1 MDLLFQLWVTGTAVT
16 FVISL
21 TDYYTV
27 TTVSYKDKE
36 IVVPEFIVIPILWPL
51 ILAQIFTKIR

>member
-16 FVISL
+16 FLISL

-36 IVVPEFIVIPILWPL
+36 IVVPEVIVIPILWPI
-51 ILAQIFTKIR
+51 ILAEIFIKVR

>member
-1 MDLLFQLWVTGTAVT
+1 MDLLIQLWVTGTAVT

-27 TTVSYKDKE
+27 TSIEFRNRE
-36 IVVPEFIVIPILWPL
+36 IEIPEVIVIPILWPI
-51 ILAQIFTKIR
+51 ILAEIFIKVR